1 MSRII
6 GIDLGT
12 TNSCVAIMEGSQA
25 KVLENSE
32 GARTTPSIV
41 AFLENNEKL
50 VGQSAKRQAVTNA
63 QDTIFAAKRLIG
75 RTFEDNT
82 VKKDINKVPYK
93 IVSSEKGEAWIEA
106 KGEKYSPAQISA
118 FILQKMK
125 ETAEKYLGQE
135 VTKAVIT
142 VPAYFNDAQR
152 QATKDAGKIA
162 GLEVLRIINEPTAA
176 SLAYGL
182 DKKGGQ
188 KIAVYDLGGGTF
200 DVSIL
205 EIGDGVFEVKS
216 TNGDTS
222 LGGED
227 FDDEIVTYL
236 INEFKKDNGIDLRTD
251 KLALQ
256 RLKEAAEKAKIE
268 LSSATQTEVNLPFI
282 TADKSGPKHINL
294 KFTRAKLEAL
304 VEKLI
309 ERTLTPC
316 KIALKDSG
324 FSAAEINEVV
334 MVGGM
339 TRMPKV
345 IETVKNFFGKEPNK
359 SVNPDEVVA
368 MGAAI
373 QAGVLQGDVK
383 DVLLLDVTPLSLG
396 IETLGGVSTKLIEKN
411 TTIPTK
417 KSQVFSTAEDNQ
429 PAVSIR
435 VLQGA
440 REMAVDNKM
449 LGNFELIGIP
459 PAPRGTPQIEVAFD
473 IDANGIVS
481 VSAKDK
487 GTGKEQKI
495 QIQASG
501 GLTDEEIQKMVKEAE
516 ANKEADKKKREAVD
530 ARNQADSIIFS
541 TEKSLKEHGDK
552 ISAEEKKA
560 IETGIL
566 DLKNALKGTDTEEIK
581 KKTQDLIQVSM
592 KLGEA
597 VYKSQQKDAPNK
609 PEGQETK
616 KDDKENV
623 VDADFEDVKDVKDVK
638 DDKDVKDVKD
648 DKDDKEKSA

>member
-1 MSRII
+1 MSKII

-25 KVLENSE
+25 KVLENAE
-32 GARTTPSIV
+32 GARTTPSVV
-41 AFLENNEKL
+41 AFTEEKEKL
-50 VGQSAKRQAVTNA
+50 IGQPAKRQAVTNPEN
-63 QDTIFAAKRLIG
+63 TIFAVKRLIG
-75 RTFEDNT
+75 RNFEDPT
-82 VKKDINKVPYK
+82 VKKDIEAAPFK
-93 IVSSEKGEAWIEA
+93 IVNSEKGDAWIEA
-106 KGEKYSPAQISA
+106 KGETYSPSQISA

-125 ETAEKYLGQE
+125 ETAEKYLGQA

-182 DKKGGQ
+182 DKKQ
-188 KIAVYDLGGGTF
+188 NKKIAVYDLGGGTF

-205 EIGDGVFEVKS
+205 ELGDGVFEVKS
-216 TNGDTS
+216 TNGDTF

-227 FDDEIVTYL
+227 FDNAVVEYL
-236 INEFKKDNGIDLRTD
+236 ISEFKKDSGIDLKTD

-268 LSSATQTEVNLPFI
+268 LSAAEQTDINLPFI
-282 TADKSGPKHINL
+282 TADKTGPKHINL
-294 KFTRAKLEAL
+294 KMTRAKLEAL
-304 VEKLI
+304 VEDLI
-309 ERTLTPC
+309 AKTIPPC
-316 KIALKDSG
+316 KTALKDAG
-324 FSAAEINEVV
+324 ISASDVDEVV

-345 IETVKNFFGKEPNK
+345 ISEVKNFFGKEPNK

-435 VLQGA
+435 VLQGE
-440 REMAVDNKM
+440 REMATDNKL
-449 LGNFELIGIP
+449 LGNFELVGIA
-459 PAPRGTPQIEVAFD
+459 PAPRGVPQIEVTFD
-473 IDANGIVS
+473 IDANGIVN

-501 GLTDEEIQKMVKEAE
+501 GLSDEEIEKMVKDAE
-516 ANKEADKKKREAVD
+516 ANKEADKKKRESVD
-530 ARNQADSIIFS
+530 VRNQADTLIHS
-541 TEKSLKEHGDK
+541 TEKNLKEHGSKVSD
-552 ISAEEKKA
+552 AEKKA
-560 IETGIL
+560 IEDGS
-566 DLKNALKGTDTEEIK
+566 NALKESLKGEDIEDIK
-581 KKTQDLIQVSM
+581 KKTEALVQASM

-597 VYKSQQKDAPNK
+597 IYKSQQSTKPDSGKDDGNDEK
-609 PEGQETK
+609 GK
-616 KDDKENV
+616 KDDNV
-623 VDADFEDVKDVKDVK
+623 VDADFEEVKDEN
-638 DDKDVKDVKD
+638 
-648 DKDDKEKSA
+648 KEKSA

>member
-1 MSRII
+1 MSKII

-25 KVLENSE
+25 KVLENAE
-32 GARTTPSIV
+32 GTRTTPSVV
-41 AFLENNEKL
+41 AFTDEKEKL
-50 VGQSAKRQAVTNA
+50 IGQPAKRQAVTNPEN
-63 QDTIFAAKRLIG
+63 TIFAVKRLIG
-75 RTFEDNT
+75 RNFEDPT
-82 VKKDINKVPYK
+82 VKKDIEAAPFK
-93 IVSSEKGEAWIEA
+93 IINSEKGDAWIEA
-106 KGEKYSPAQISA
+106 KGDKYSPSQISA

-125 ETAEKYLGQE
+125 ETAEKYLGQA

-182 DKKGGQ
+182 DKKQ
-188 KIAVYDLGGGTF
+188 NKKIAVYDLGGGTF

-205 EIGDGVFEVKS
+205 ELGDGVFEVKS
-216 TNGDTS
+216 TNGDTF

-227 FDDEIVTYL
+227 FDNAIVEYL
-236 INEFKKDNGIDLRTD
+236 ITEFKKDSGIDLKSD

-268 LSSATQTEVNLPFI
+268 LSAAEQTDINLPFI
-282 TADKSGPKHINL
+282 TADKTGPKHINL
-294 KFTRAKLEAL
+294 KMTRAKLEAL
-304 VEKLI
+304 VEDLI
-309 ERTLTPC
+309 SRTIPPC
-316 KIALKDSG
+316 KTALKDAG
-324 FSAAEINEVV
+324 VSASDIDEIV

-345 IETVKNFFGKEPNK
+345 VDEVKNFFGKEPNK

-435 VLQGA
+435 VLQGE
-440 REMAVDNKM
+440 REMATDNKL
-449 LGNFELIGIP
+449 LGNFELVGIA
-459 PAPRGTPQIEVAFD
+459 PAPRGVPQVEVTFD
-473 IDANGIVS
+473 IDANGIVN

-501 GLTDEEIQKMVKEAE
+501 GLSDDEIEKMVKDAE
-516 ANKEADKKKREAVD
+516 ANKEADKKKRESVD
-530 ARNQADSIIFS
+530 VRNQADTLIHS
-541 TEKSLKEHGDK
+541 TEKNLKEHGSK
-552 ISAEEKKA
+552 ISDAEKKA
-560 IETGIL
+560 IEDGSSS
-566 DLKNALKGTDTEEIK
+566 LKEALKSENIEDIK
-581 KKTQDLIQVSM
+581 KKTESLVQASM

-597 VYKSQQKDAPNK
+597 IYKSQQSTKPDSSKDDGK
-609 PEGQETK
+609 DEKDK
-616 KDDKENV
+616 KDDNV
-623 VDADFEDVKDVKDVK
+623 VDADFEEVKDEN
-638 DDKDVKDVKD
+638 
-648 DKDDKEKSA
+648 KEKSA

>member
-1 MSRII
+1 
-6 GIDLGT
+6 
-12 TNSCVAIMEGSQA
+12 
-25 KVLENSE
+25 
-32 GARTTPSIV
+32 
-41 AFLENNEKL
+41 
-50 VGQSAKRQAVTNA
+50 
-63 QDTIFAAKRLIG
+63 
-75 RTFEDNT
+75 
-82 VKKDINKVPYK
+82 
-93 IVSSEKGEAWIEA
+93 
-106 KGEKYSPAQISA
+106 
-118 FILQKMK
+118 MK

-135 VTKAVIT
+135 VKQAVIT
-142 VPAYFNDAQR
+142 VPAYFNDSQR

-182 DKKGGQ
+182 DKKGGK

-216 TNGDTS
+216 TNGDTF

-227 FDDEIVTYL
+227 FDDSIVDYL
-236 INEFKKDNGIDLRTD
+236 INEFKKDNSIDLRSD

-268 LSSATQTEVNLPFI
+268 LSSATQTEINLPFI
-282 TADKSGPKHINL
+282 TADKTGPKHLNL

-304 VEKLI
+304 VQKLI
-309 ERTLTPC
+309 DRTLTPC
-316 KIALKDSG
+316 KTALKDSG

-334 MVGGM
+334 LVGGM
-339 TRMPKV
+339 TRMPKIV
-345 IETVKNFFGKEPNK
+345 ETVKIFFGKEPNK

-396 IETLGGVSTKLIEKN
+396 IETLGGVSTKLIDKN

-435 VLQGA
+435 VLQGE
-440 REMAVDNKM
+440 REMAADNKL
-449 LGNFELIGIP
+449 LGNFELVGIP
-459 PAPRGTPQIEVAFD
+459 PAARGTPQIEVTFD

-501 GLTDEEIQKMVKEAE
+501 GLSDDEIQSMVKDAE
-516 ANKEADKKKREAVD
+516 ANKEADKKKRDAVD
-530 ARNQADSIIFS
+530 ARNQADSIVFS

-552 ISAEEKKA
+552 ISEQEKKA
-560 IETGIL
+560 IENAIS
-566 DLKNALKGTDTEEIK
+566 DLKTSLKGTDVEDIK
-581 KKTQDLIQVSM
+581 KKTQNLIQTSM

-597 VYKSQQKDAPNK
+597 VYKKSQQAKT
-609 PEGQETK
+609 ETK
-616 KDDKENV
+616 KKDKEKNEDIKKEDNDNV
-623 VDADFEDVKDVKDVK
+623 VDADFEDVKE
-638 DDKDVKDVKD
+638 
-648 DKDDKEKSA
+648 DKEKSA